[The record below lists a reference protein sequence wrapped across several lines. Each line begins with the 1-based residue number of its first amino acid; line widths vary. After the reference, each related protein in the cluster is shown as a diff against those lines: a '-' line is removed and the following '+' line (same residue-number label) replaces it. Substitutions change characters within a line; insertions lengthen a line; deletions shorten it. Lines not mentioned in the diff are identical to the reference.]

1 MSLNLLNIRFALV
14 AAVVV
19 TGTGFAAASP
29 VMPMPTVPT
38 LPPPHMTA
46 ASPVTPMPTVPT
58 IPRSLMAAASPVTP
72 MPTVPTLPPSHVA
85 A

>member
-29 VMPMPTVPT
+29 VMPLPTVPT
-38 LPPPHMTA
+38 LPPPHM
-46 ASPVTPMPTVPT
+46 
-58 IPRSLMAAASPVTP
+58 AAASPVMP
-72 MPTVPTLPPSHVA
+72 LPTVPTLPPPHVA